1 MALLGGSSE
10 ASVTKRLAGTIFI
23 IRVFS
28 AALAY
33 FSQILLARWMGGS
46 DYGVY
51 VYVWTWVLLLGSM
64 MDFGISAS
72 AQKIIPEYRTRGE
85 HALLRGFLSGSR
97 WMTFAVSSVVSLL
110 LAGVV
115 KGLSPWID
123 ANAIV
128 PLYIGC
134 LTLPAFVVANTQD
147 GIARSHDWMRL
158 GLMPQFIVRQ
168 SLIIGF
174 TAGAFVL
181 GFNLGA
187 TAAMSASAAAVWI
200 AMIGQMIVLNRRLG
214 GHIEP
219 GPKAYDFRGWLAVSL
234 PILMVEGFYLL
245 LSYTDVLVLQQFR
258 SSEEVGVY
266 FAVVKT
272 LALVS
277 FIHYAMA
284 ATTAHR
290 FAEYHALGDKA
301 RLSAYVAHAIQW
313 TFWPSLAATILL
325 LALGKPLL
333 WLFGPQ
339 FVVGYDIMFIAA
351 IGLVV
356 RSAIGPVERL
366 LNMLGHQ
373 HICALAYALA
383 FVMNVVLCVM
393 LVPRFGGHGAAAA
406 TSISLAFET
415 VLLFWIVRR
424 RLGLHV
430 LAFGKTLGHWSQT
443 AYDMRSNTTSPAPQI
458 GEITTSTPYAH
469 KTFLFRPIRA
479 IDSTFIPCVAIYS
492 STCETELDA
501 SRNDRSA
508 LRRIG
513 IRRRPAGRDD
523 RRWRRLADDAAA
535 DPAVRRPPVD
545 RCRHRPALRRGD
557 QDRRQPGAWLGRSI
571 HWPAVIRLASGSI
584 PASIV
589 TLLVLWQLELNGEAA
604 RSLVNLV
611 LCFALSSRRFR

>member
-1 MALLGGSSE
+1 VAVTDAQSATASSAGAIGRLRAVLAGSGE

-23 IRVFS
+23 IRVIS

-33 FSQILLARWMGGS
+33 LSQILLARWMGGS

-97 WMTFAVSSVVSLL
+97 WMTFVVSGLVSVL
-110 LAGVV
+110 LAAIVRS
-115 KGLSPWID
+115 LSPWID
-123 ANAIV
+123 ASAVV
-128 PLYIGC
+128 PLYVGC
-134 LTLPAFVVANTQD
+134 MTLPAFVVANTQD

-174 TAGAFVL
+174 TAGAFAL
-181 GFNLGA
+181 GFHLCA
-187 TAAMSASAAAVWI
+187 TVAMLASAAAVWI
-200 AMIGQMIVLNRRLG
+200 AMIGQMMVLNRRLG

-219 GPKAYDFRGWLAVSL
+219 GPKAYDFRGWLAISL

-258 SSEEVGVY
+258 VSEEVGVY

-277 FIHYAMA
+277 FIHYAMS

-290 FAEYHALGDKA
+290 FAEYHAIGDDA
-301 RLSAYVAHAIQW
+301 RLSAYVAHAIKW

-325 LALGKPLL
+325 LAIGKPLL
-333 WLFGPQ
+333 WLFGPP
-339 FVVGYDIMFIAA
+339 FVVGYDIMLVAA

-383 FVMNVVLCVM
+383 FVMNVVLCVA

-406 TSISLAFET
+406 TSISLTFET
-415 VLLFWIVRR
+415 ILLFWIVRK

-430 LAFGKTLGHWSQT
+430 LAFGK
-443 AYDMRSNTTSPAPQI
+443 
-458 GEITTSTPYAH
+458 
-469 KTFLFRPIRA
+469 RA
-479 IDSTFIPCVAIYS
+479 I
-492 STCETELDA
+492 
-501 SRNDRSA
+501 
-508 LRRIG
+508 
-513 IRRRPAGRDD
+513 
-523 RRWRRLADDAAA
+523 
-535 DPAVRRPPVD
+535 
-545 RCRHRPALRRGD
+545 
-557 QDRRQPGAWLGRSI
+557 
-571 HWPAVIRLASGSI
+571 
-584 PASIV
+584 
-589 TLLVLWQLELNGEAA
+589 
-604 RSLVNLV
+604 
-611 LCFALSSRRFR
+611 

>member
-1 MALLGGSSE
+1 MIAAPRGALSGFPTVTVTDAPSTTAPPAGVMARLRSMLGGSGE
-10 ASVTKRLAGTIFI
+10 ASLTKRLAGTIFI
-23 IRVFS
+23 IRVIS

-33 FSQILLARWMGGS
+33 LSQILLARWMGGS

-72 AQKIIPEYRTRGE
+72 AQKIIPEYRACGE
-85 HALLRGFLSGSR
+85 HELLRGFLSGSR
-97 WMTFAVSSVVSLL
+97 WMTFAVSALVSVL
-110 LAGVV
+110 LAIAVD
-115 KGLSPWID
+115 GLSPWID
-123 ANAIV
+123 ANAIT
-128 PLYIGC
+128 PLFIGC

-174 TAGAFVL
+174 TAGAFAL
-181 GFNLGA
+181 GFDLGA
-187 TAAMSASAAAVWI
+187 TPAMLASAAAVWI

-214 GHIEP
+214 RHVRP
-219 GPKAYDFRGWLAVSL
+219 GPKAYDFRGWLAISL
-234 PILMVEGFYLL
+234 PILIVEGFYLL

-277 FIHYAMA
+277 FIHYAMS

-290 FAEYHALGDKA
+290 FAEYHASGDRA
-301 RLSAYVAHAIQW
+301 RLSAYVAHAIKW

-325 LALGKPLL
+325 LAMGKPLL

-339 FVVGYDIMFIAA
+339 FVVGYDIMFVAA

-383 FVMNVVLCVM
+383 FAMNVVLCVT

-406 TSISLAFET
+406 TSVSLAFET
-415 VLLFWIVRR
+415 VLLFWIVRK

-430 LAFGKTLGHWSQT
+430 LAFGKAAS
-443 AYDMRSNTTSPAPQI
+443 TS
-458 GEITTSTPYAH
+458 S
-469 KTFLFRPIRA
+469 
-479 IDSTFIPCVAIYS
+479 
-492 STCETELDA
+492 
-501 SRNDRSA
+501 
-508 LRRIG
+508 
-513 IRRRPAGRDD
+513 
-523 RRWRRLADDAAA
+523 
-535 DPAVRRPPVD
+535 
-545 RCRHRPALRRGD
+545 
-557 QDRRQPGAWLGRSI
+557 
-571 HWPAVIRLASGSI
+571 
-584 PASIV
+584 
-589 TLLVLWQLELNGEAA
+589 
-604 RSLVNLV
+604 
-611 LCFALSSRRFR
+611 

>member
-1 MALLGGSSE
+1 LRTGALARLRAMLGRVLGGSGE
-10 ASVTKRLAGTIFI
+10 ASLTKRLAGTIFI
-23 IRVFS
+23 IRVVS

-33 FSQILLARWMGGS
+33 LSQILLARWMGGS

-72 AQKIIPEYRTRGE
+72 AQKLIPEYRTRGD
-85 HALLRGFLSGSR
+85 HDLLRGFVAGSR
-97 WMTFAVSSVVSLL
+97 WMTFIVSSVVSLL

-115 KGLSPWID
+115 KLLSPWIEPG
-123 ANAIV
+123 AVV

-134 LTLPAFVVANTQD
+134 VTLPAFVVANTQD

-158 GLMPQFIVRQ
+158 GLMPQFVVRQ

-174 TAGAFVL
+174 TAGAVAL

-187 TAAMSASAAAVWI
+187 TAAMLASAAAVWI
-200 AMIGQMIVLNRRLG
+200 AMIAQMIMLNRRLG
-214 GHIEP
+214 ETIEA
-219 GPKAYDFRGWLAVSL
+219 GPKTYDFRGWLAVSL

-245 LSYTDVLVLQQFR
+245 LSYTDVLLLQQFR

-290 FAEYHALGDKA
+290 FAEYHATGDRA
-301 RLSAYVAHAIQW
+301 RLSAYVAHAIKW
-313 TFWPSLAATILL
+313 TFWPSVAATAAL
-325 LALGKPLL
+325 LAFGKPLL

-339 FVVGYDIMFIAA
+339 FVAGYDIMFIAA

-373 HICALAYALA
+373 HICALAYASA

-393 LVPRFGGHGAAAA
+393 LIPRFGGHGAAAA
-406 TSISLAFET
+406 TSLALLFET

-430 LAFGKTLGHWSQT
+430 LAFGK
-443 AYDMRSNTTSPAPQI
+443 
-458 GEITTSTPYAH
+458 
-469 KTFLFRPIRA
+469 
-479 IDSTFIPCVAIYS
+479 
-492 STCETELDA
+492 
-501 SRNDRSA
+501 
-508 LRRIG
+508 
-513 IRRRPAGRDD
+513 
-523 RRWRRLADDAAA
+523 
-535 DPAVRRPPVD
+535 
-545 RCRHRPALRRGD
+545 RG
-557 QDRRQPGAWLGRSI
+557 A
-571 HWPAVIRLASGSI
+571 
-584 PASIV
+584 
-589 TLLVLWQLELNGEAA
+589 
-604 RSLVNLV
+604 
-611 LCFALSSRRFR
+611 